1 MREKSNPVTAGFWL
15 IKKKIPWKSLP
26 VFGPECPTAVLTKV
40 LARMNIVMNRHG
52 KDRFYLS
59 SGGGSAN

>member
-40 LARMNIVMNRHG
+40 LARMNIVSTE
-52 KDRFYLS
+52 KIDFI
-59 SGGGSAN
+59 

>member
-40 LARMNIVMNRHG
+40 LARMNIVSTE
-52 KDRFYLS
+52 KIDFIWV
-59 SGGGSAN
+59 AVEVVQIE

>member
-1 MREKSNPVTAGFWL
+1 MTAVFWL
-15 IKKKIPWKSLP
+15 IKPGA
-26 VFGPECPTAVLTKV
+26 GPECPTAVLTKV

-52 KDRFYLS
+52 KDLFSLS